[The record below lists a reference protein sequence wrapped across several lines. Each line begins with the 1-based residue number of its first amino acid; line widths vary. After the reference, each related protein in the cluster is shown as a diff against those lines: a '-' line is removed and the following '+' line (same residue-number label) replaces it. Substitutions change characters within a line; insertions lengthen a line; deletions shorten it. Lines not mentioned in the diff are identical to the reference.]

1 MDRDT
6 VRKLTDR
13 QRDCLRLV
21 LRHMQSKDIGRELGI
36 SPATVDNHFRTAIQT
51 LGVTTRLE
59 AALVLQEYEA
69 GWTSQRLTSQ
79 SPAVAN
85 PLEKPTMNPSN
96 NDGDGSRA
104 MSLANAV
111 REEQT
116 PFQTGFSSSFPL
128 PFPTNGKR
136 HNDLRILQ
144 RVGWTF
150 AIIIGLALA
159 TGILL
164 SGLGALSTLFVALR
178 R

>member
-1 MDRDT
+1 MDLDAISR
-6 VRKLTDR
+6 LTDR

-21 LRHMQSKDIGRELGI
+21 MRHMQSKDIGRELGI

-59 AALVLQEYEA
+59 AARLLHEHET

-79 SPAVAN
+79 SPAIAFIPETN
-85 PLEKPTMNPSN
+85 TMAPSN
-96 NDGDGSRA
+96 NEGDGRGGS
-104 MSLANAV
+104 MPANAV

-116 PFQTGFSSSFPL
+116 PFQTGFTSTFPL

-136 HNDLRILQ
+136 QNDLRIFQ

-164 SGLGALSTLFVALR
+164 SGLGALSTLFLALR

>member
-1 MDRDT
+1 MD
-6 VRKLTDR
+6 VEAFSKLTDR

-21 LRHMQSKDIGRELGI
+21 MRHMQSKDIGRELGI

-51 LGVTTRLE
+51 LGVNTRLE
-59 AALVLQEYEA
+59 AARLFHEYEA
-69 GWTSQRLTSQ
+69 GWASQRLTSQ
-79 SPAVAN
+79 SPAIAFT
-85 PLEKPTMNPSN
+85 PETHTMALSN
-96 NDGDGSRA
+96 NEGDGRGGS
-104 MSLANAV
+104 MPANVV

-116 PFQTGFSSSFPL
+116 PFQTGFTSTFPL

-136 HNDLRILQ
+136 RNDLKILQ

-164 SGLGALSTLFVALR
+164 SGLGALSTLFLALR